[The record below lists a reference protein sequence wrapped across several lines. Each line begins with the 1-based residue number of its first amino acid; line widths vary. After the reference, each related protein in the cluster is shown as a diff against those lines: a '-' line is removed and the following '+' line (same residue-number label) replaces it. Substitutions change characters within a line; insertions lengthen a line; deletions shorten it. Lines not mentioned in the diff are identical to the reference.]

1 MLICQ
6 VVMGGGGG
14 WYGFTCKMFVVCLC
28 LFILIGEKGSKG
40 GLEQQEDRLGRGQ
53 CY

>member
-1 MLICQ
+1 
-6 VVMGGGGG
+6 MGGGGG